1 MIWKRTCRAAN
12 QVMVGRMP
20 PLVDCNVHLWDQTSN
35 PIFWLTDRTLVR
47 DMLGDYDSLP
57 DVYTLADYQHEVAGH
72 HVRGIVWSDAGADD
86 PIAAA
91 GWVQRQCDELDVPG
105 ALVTLGDPADHGFA
119 DLVERFR
126 AMPLARSVRVRLV
139 PALAHGGDDGGLLDD
154 DGAMANLEL
163 LAKHGLVATVEAM
176 GDQLGVVADLAR
188 ALPALRIVV
197 DHFGWPEKPSE
208 DALASHGERLSAIA
222 SASNTATRIDATTD
236 RIRPWLRAAID
247 AFGPQRCMLGSD
259 LPIERLRSGFGRLY
273 DTYRDIFS
281 DLTDGARDALFG
293 ATAARWYRIPT
304 QQSRTR
310 RAP

>member
-1 MIWKRTCRAAN
+1 
-12 QVMVGRMP
+12 MP
-20 PLVDCNVHLWDQTSN
+20 SLVDCNAHLWDQGAN

-57 DVYTLADYQHEVAGH
+57 DVYTLADYRHEVAGH
-72 HVRGIVWSDAGADD
+72 DVRGIVWSDAGAED

-126 AMPLARSVRVRLV
+126 ALKLARSVRVRLV
-139 PALAHGGDDGGLLDD
+139 SALAHGGPGRGLLDD

-163 LAKHGLVATVEAM
+163 VAKHNLVATIEAT
-176 GDQLGVVADLAR
+176 GDQLGAVADLAC

-197 DHFGWPEKPSE
+197 DHFGWPENLSE
-208 DALASHGERLSAIA
+208 EGLAAHGERLSAIA
-222 SASNTATRIDATTD
+222 SAPNTATRIDAIGTIFGDWTTD
-236 RIRPWLRAAID
+236 RIRPWLRVAVD
-247 AFGPQRCMLGSD
+247 AFGPERCMLGSD

-273 DTYRDIFS
+273 DAYRAIFS
-281 DLTDGARDALFG
+281 DLTDGSRDALFG
-293 ATAARWYRIPT
+293 ATAARWYGI
-304 QQSRTR
+304 
-310 RAP
+310 RA